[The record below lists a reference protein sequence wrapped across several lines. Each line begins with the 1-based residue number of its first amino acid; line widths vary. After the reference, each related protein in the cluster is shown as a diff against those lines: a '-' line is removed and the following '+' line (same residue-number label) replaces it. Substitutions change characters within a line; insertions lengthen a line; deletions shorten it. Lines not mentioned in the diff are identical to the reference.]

1 MAWCCG
7 GRMWRV
13 LRGRKV
19 RNASYLQVRRLS
31 YFEGMIRPT
40 NAELAILGVLWQR
53 GPSTVRDVHDA
64 LRAARSGAVGY
75 TTVLKL
81 LQIMTEKKLVKRDT
95 PARTHVYSAAASEA
109 TTRGH
114 LLSDLVDRAFG
125 GSSLALVLQALSSTR
140 ATPAEL
146 EQIRRILDERK
157 GDS

>member
-1 MAWCCG
+1 
-7 GRMWRV
+7 
-13 LRGRKV
+13 
-19 RNASYLQVRRLS
+19 
-31 YFEGMIRPT
+31 MIRPT

-64 LRAARSGAVGY
+64 LRAARGGAVGY

-95 PARTHVYSAAASEA
+95 RARTHVYSAAASEA

-146 EQIRRILDERK
+146 EQIQRILDERK

>member
-1 MAWCCG
+1 
-7 GRMWRV
+7 
-13 LRGRKV
+13 
-19 RNASYLQVRRLS
+19 
-31 YFEGMIRPT
+31 MIRPT

-64 LRAARSGAVGY
+64 LRTARSDAVGY

-95 PARTHVYSAAASEA
+95 RARTHVYAAAVSEA

-125 GSSLALVLQALSSTR
+125 GSSLALVLQALSTTR

-146 EQIRRILDERK
+146 EQIRRLLDERK
-157 GDS
+157 GDSR